1 MTLVN
6 VMQSQQCWHH
16 SIWFALPGQ
25 DFEAFEDIC
34 FRFWNW
40 SSVEI
45 LNFLMEIGVKNF
57 WYDLKAVA
65 LVNGDSTQSFGLLS
79 LWQCFF
85 DCLLERLQGWDGFQM
100 PSLALQELCRKAFL
114 PSFWC
119 ICCILHLFPFIR
131 RWSAAHQ
138 EAVLCFRT
146 RTACSVL
153 YHIHII
159 VPHIIVPHIM

>member
-1 MTLVN
+1 
-6 VMQSQQCWHH
+6 MQSQQCWHH

-85 DCLLERLQGWDGFQM
+85 DCLLERLQRWDGFQNAQF
-100 PSLALQELCRKAFL
+100 SLARIMQEGLFTFL
-114 PSFWC
+114 LMHL
-119 ICCILHLFPFIR
+119 LHSAPLSIYKKMIGRAPRGSLVFPNTSCMR
-131 RWSAAHQ
+131 
-138 EAVLCFRT
+138 CF
-146 RTACSVL
+146 VP
-153 YHIHII
+153 HII
-159 VPHIIVPHIM
+159 VPHIIVPHIIVPHII